1 MSWQKDQL
9 AQMKADMQK
18 MQLDMQADLRRRQE
32 QLDRVYQER
41 LQNEKARNVEI
52 TRAEVEA
59 ENAARQL
66 EMQQEMERLVSRGV
80 LPKKERRH

>member
-66 EMQQEMERLVSRGV
+66 EMQQGMERLVSRGV

>member
-1 MSWQKDQL
+1 MH
-9 AQMKADMQK
+9 K
-18 MQLDMQADLRRRQE
+18 MQLDLQADLRRRQE

-41 LQNEKARNVEI
+41 LQNEKARNMEI

-59 ENAARQL
+59 ENAACQL
-66 EMQQEMERLVSRGV
+66 EMQQGMERLVSRGV

>member
-1 MSWQKDQL
+1 
-9 AQMKADMQK
+9 MQK